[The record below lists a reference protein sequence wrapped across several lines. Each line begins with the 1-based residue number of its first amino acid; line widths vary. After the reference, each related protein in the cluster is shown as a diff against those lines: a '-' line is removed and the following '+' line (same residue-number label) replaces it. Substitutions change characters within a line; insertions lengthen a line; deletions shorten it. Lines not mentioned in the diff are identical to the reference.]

1 MASKSQQVPKYLTS
15 GAKISRLDILVPDS
29 CASLL
34 QELLARVAQLEA
46 SLSGFKKNKKIKNK
60 K

>member
-46 SLSGFKKNKKIKNK
+46 SLSGFKKIKK
-60 K
+60 